1 MAVIPSADDL
11 PRANRRTGRRPGGT
25 GTRQDILVAAR
36 RIFAERG
43 YSGATMRAIAHEA
56 KVDAAL
62 VHHFFGS
69 KDGVF
74 NAAVQAT
81 VDPAELLPPV
91 IEPGIDGLGPRLL
104 RMFLWLW
111 SAPETRDSMLAVM
124 RSAVA
129 HPEAARLLREFML
142 ENVLAPIAGEIDK
155 PDADLR
161 MTMVS
166 SHLVGLAMLRFVI
179 KVEPIAS
186 TDEDELVRVLGPV
199 LQHYLQGDI

>member
-1 MAVIPSADDL
+1 MAATPSVAGS
-11 PRANRRTGRRPGGT
+11 PRGNRRTGRRPGDT

-43 YSGATMRAIAHEA
+43 YAGATMRAIAHEA

-69 KDGVF
+69 KDGIF
-74 NAAVQAT
+74 HAAIQAT
-81 VDPAELLPPV
+81 VDPAQLLPPV
-91 IEPGIDGLGPRLL
+91 IGPGIDGLGSRLA

-111 SAPETRDSMLAVM
+111 SAPATRDSMLALM

-129 HPEAARLLREFML
+129 HQEAARLLREFML
-142 ENVLAPIAGEIDK
+142 DNVLSPIAQAIGK
-155 PDADLR
+155 PDADIR
-161 MTMVS
+161 MIMVS

-179 KVEPIAS
+179 EVEPIAS
-186 TDEDELVRVLGPV
+186 VDEDELVRVLGPV
-199 LQHYLQGDI
+199 LQHYLQDNL